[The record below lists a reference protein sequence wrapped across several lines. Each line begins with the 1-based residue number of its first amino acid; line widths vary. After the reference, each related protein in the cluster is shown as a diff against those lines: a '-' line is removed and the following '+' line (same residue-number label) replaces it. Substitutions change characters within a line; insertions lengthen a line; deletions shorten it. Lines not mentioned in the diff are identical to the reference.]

1 MRADGDAMLLV
12 RADLC
17 ERLGAMRELAGRQS
31 AGDFAAALVGI
42 RQLAGAYGLVPV
54 VQLAEAIERAAARGD
69 IGQASRALYFDRL
82 QDAIGCTRLDE
93 AAGQAMIAS
102 VSVRFGG

>member
-17 ERLGAMRELAGRQS
+17 ERLETLRCLSGRQNGRDFDVAVAGVRQLAAAYGLIPVVRLAEALERAGRQD
-31 AGDFAAALVGI
+31 GPGCQ
-42 RQLAGAYGLVPV
+42 R
-54 VQLAEAIERAAARGD
+54 R
-69 IGQASRALYFDRL
+69 LYLDRL
-82 QDAIGCTRLDE
+82 QDAIGCQRLDE

-102 VSVRFGG
+102 VSVRFA